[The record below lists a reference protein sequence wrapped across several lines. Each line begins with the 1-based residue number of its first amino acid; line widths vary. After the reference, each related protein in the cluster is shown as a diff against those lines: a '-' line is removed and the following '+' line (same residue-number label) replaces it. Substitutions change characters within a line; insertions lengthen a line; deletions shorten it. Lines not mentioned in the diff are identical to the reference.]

1 MDSLSNLIHCCDEMP
16 SDGVSICWGPA
27 RFGSE
32 DLGWCLVI
40 ERVATEDDLQVN
52 QYLEEVGDTLWTTAV
67 EIKCCPYC
75 GVGLTDARSVMSSED
90 FGYFIHIDSSGWLGR
105 RC

>member
-1 MDSLSNLIHCCDEMP
+1 MDSLSNLIHHCDEMP

-27 RFGSE
+27 RFGTEAS
-32 DLGWCLVI
+32 GWCLLI
-40 ERVATEDDLQVN
+40 ERVAKEGDLQEN
-52 QYLEEVGDTLWTTAV
+52 QYLEDVGDTLWVTAV

-75 GVGLTDARSVMSSED
+75 GAGLTDARSVMSSED
-90 FGYFIHIDSSGWLGR
+90 FGYFIHIDSSGWLSR